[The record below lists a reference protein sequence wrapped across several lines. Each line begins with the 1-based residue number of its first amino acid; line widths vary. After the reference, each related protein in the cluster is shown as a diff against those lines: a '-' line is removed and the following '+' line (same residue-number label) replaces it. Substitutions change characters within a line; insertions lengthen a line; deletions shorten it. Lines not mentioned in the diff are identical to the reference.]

1 MLIVEHASTL
11 PKFEKIVYKPIPV
24 RELLL
29 EMKNLSEL
37 MIDLAYSSALY
48 NDKDLA
54 EDVLALERRVD
65 SLSYLLDMEIM
76 VAARDAKDAE
86 ALIGVSIVAASTD
99 KISDAAADIAA
110 IVTRNIGIH
119 PIIGEIFQ
127 KVEERLMKVT
137 VKPNS
142 EIVKKTIGELNLA
155 ARMGVDIIAIRRNHD
170 WTLNPKET
178 ETVFQGD
185 ILITRGAPSGIEE
198 FKDIAEGTLTALDTE
213 KRAKFEEIV
222 SRFVELKDTSE
233 LMMDLAYSSL
243 MLNSK
248 ELAEEVERLE
258 ERMDQLHTDF
268 ELLALTSDFKKE
280 EASGF
285 LGLIRLGVAT
295 EKIADAAADMAE
307 VVLRGIEPHPIL
319 QLTIKDAEETVTQAC
334 VTADSPL
341 VGKSLK
347 EARVHEE
354 TGMWVLVIKRNDKC
368 VRPRGDSKISAG
380 DVLVASGYTEGV
392 DDLRRL
398 ASPTQTCIIE

>member
-1 MLIVEHASTL
+1 MWSAPEKLVQY
-11 PKFEKIVYKPIPV
+11 EKIKYKPIPV

-48 NDKDLA
+48 NDIDLA
-54 EDVLALERRVD
+54 EDVLALEKRVD
-65 SLSYLLDMEIM
+65 YLSYLLDMEIM
-76 VAARDAKDAE
+76 VAARDPKDAE
-86 ALIGVSIVAASTD
+86 ALIGVSIVASSTD

-142 EIVKKTIGELNLA
+142 EIIGKTIGELNLA

-170 WTLNPKET
+170 WKLDPDET

-185 ILITRGAPSGIEE
+185 TLITRGASLGIEE
-198 FKDIAEGTLTALDTE
+198 FKDLAEGTLATLDTK

-233 LMMDLAYSSL
+233 LMIDLAYSSL

-258 ERMDQLHTDF
+258 EWMDQLHTGF
-268 ELLALTSDFKKE
+268 ELLALTSDFKEE

-285 LGLIRLGVAT
+285 LGLIRLGIAT

-319 QLTIKDAEETVTQAC
+319 TLTIKEAEETVAQAC
-334 VTADSPL
+334 VTEDSVL
-341 VGKSLK
+341 VGKTLK

-354 TGMWVLVIKRNDKC
+354 TGMWVLVIKRSEKC
-368 VRPRGDSKISAG
+368 LRPRGDSKIAVG
-380 DVLVASGYTEGV
+380 DVLVASGYAEGA
-392 DDLRRL
+392 DAIKKL
-398 ASPTQTCIIE
+398 ASPTQTCTAE

>member
-1 MLIVEHASTL
+1 M
-11 PKFEKIVYKPIPV
+11 PRFEKIEYKPIPV

-37 MIDLAYSSALY
+37 MIDLAYSAALY

-54 EDVLALERRVD
+54 EDVLALESRVD
-65 SLSYLLDMEIM
+65 TLAYLLNMELM
-76 VAARDAKDAE
+76 VVSRNPKDAE
-86 ALIGVSIVAASTD
+86 AMVGISKVASSTD

-119 PIIGEIFQ
+119 PIVGEIFE
-127 KVEERLMKVT
+127 KVEERLIKVT
-137 VKPNS
+137 VKANS
-142 EIVKKTIGELNLA
+142 TIVKKRIDELDLA
-155 ARMGVDIIAIRRNHD
+155 AKMGVDIIAIRRDKD
-170 WTLNPKET
+170 WILDPEGKEKIS
-178 ETVFQGD
+178 QGD
-185 ILITRGAPSGIEE
+185 ILITRGTSLGIEE
-198 FKDIAEGTLTALDTE
+198 FKDLAEGALAKLNVAE
-213 KRAKFEEIV
+213 RAKFEEIV

-233 LMMDLAYSSL
+233 LMLDLAYSSL

-248 ELAEEVERLE
+248 DLAEEVELLE
-258 ERMDQLHTDF
+258 ERMDQMHTDF

-295 EKIADAAADMAE
+295 EKIADAAADIAE

-319 QLTIKDAEETVTQAC
+319 KLTIKEAEETVAQAC

-341 VGKSLK
+341 VNKTLK

-354 TGMWVLVIKRNDKC
+354 TGMWVLVIKRGEKYL
-368 VRPRGDSKISAG
+368 RPRADSKIQVG
-380 DVLVASGYTEGV
+380 DALVASGYAEGAE
-392 DDLRRL
+392 DLKKL
-398 ASPTQTCIIE
+398 TSPAQVCNVE

>member
-1 MLIVEHASTL
+1 L
-11 PKFEKIVYKPIPV
+11 PHFERIEYKPIPV

-37 MIDLAYSSALY
+37 MIDLAYSAALY

-54 EDVLALERRVD
+54 EDVLALESRVD
-65 SLSYLLDMEIM
+65 TLAYLLDMEIM
-76 VAARDAKDAE
+76 VAARDPKDAE
-86 ALIGVSIVAASTD
+86 EMVGISKVAAATD

-119 PIIGEIFQ
+119 PIVGEIFE
-127 KVEERLMKVT
+127 KVEERLMKAT

-142 EIVKKTIGELNLA
+142 AIIKKKISELDLA
-155 ARMGVDIIAIRRNHD
+155 AKMGVDIIAIRRNND
-170 WTLNPKET
+170 WILNPKKT
-178 ETVFQGD
+178 EKVLQGD

-198 FKDIAEGTLTALDTE
+198 FKDMAEGELAKLDVE

-233 LMMDLAYSSL
+233 LMIDLAYSSL

-248 ELAEEVERLE
+248 ELAEEVQRLE
-258 ERMDQLHTDF
+258 ERMDRLHTEF

-307 VVLRGIEPHPIL
+307 VVLRGIEPHPVL
-319 QLTIKDAEETVTQAC
+319 KLAIKEAEETVAQAC
-334 VTADSPL
+334 VTTDSPL
-341 VGKSLK
+341 VDKTLK

-354 TGMWVLVIKRNDKC
+354 TGMWVLVIKRGENC
-368 VRPRGDSKISAG
+368 LRPRADSKIQAG
-380 DVLVASGYTEGV
+380 DTLVASGYAEGAN
-392 DDLRRL
+392 DLLKL
-398 ASPTQTCIIE
+398 ASPAKTCKAE

>member
-1 MLIVEHASTL
+1 MPH
-11 PKFEKIVYKPIPV
+11 FEKIEYQPIPV

-54 EDVLALERRVD
+54 EDVLALEDRID
-65 SLSYLLDMEIM
+65 TLSYLLNMEVM
-76 VAARDAKDAE
+76 VAARDPKDAE
-86 ALIGVSIVAASTD
+86 EMVGISKVAASTD

-119 PIIGEIFQ
+119 PIVSEIFE

-137 VKPNS
+137 VKENS
-142 EIVKKTIGELNLA
+142 EIVGKRICELDLA
-155 ARMGVDIIAIRRNHD
+155 ARMGVDIIAIRREND
-170 WTLNPKET
+170 WILNPNET
-178 ETVFQGD
+178 EKVFQSD
-185 ILITRGAPSGIEE
+185 ILITRGAPSGIDE
-198 FKDIAEGTLTALDTE
+198 FKDIAEGELAKLDVE

-222 SRFVELKDTSE
+222 TRFVELKDTSE
-233 LMMDLAYSSL
+233 LMVDLAYSSL

-248 ELAEEVERLE
+248 ELAEEVQRLE

-319 QLTIKDAEETVTQAC
+319 KLTIKEAEETVAQAC

-341 VGKSLK
+341 VNKTLK

-354 TGMWVLVIKRNDKC
+354 TGMRVLVIKRSDKC
-368 VRPRGDSKISAG
+368 LRPRTDSKIQVG
-380 DVLVASGYTEGV
+380 DILVASGYAEGA
-392 DDLRRL
+392 DDLKKL
-398 ASPTQTCIIE
+398 ASPAQACNVE

>member
-1 MLIVEHASTL
+1 MEHASTL
-11 PKFEKIVYKPIPV
+11 RQFEKIVYKPIPV

-37 MIDLAYSSALY
+37 MIDLAYSAALY

-54 EDVLALERRVD
+54 EDVLALESRVD
-65 SLSYLLDMEIM
+65 YLSFLLDMEIM

-142 EIVKKTIGELNLA
+142 EIIKKTIGELNLA
-155 ARMGVDIIAIRRNHD
+155 ARMGVDIIAIRRSHD
-170 WTLNPKET
+170 WILNPAET
-178 ETVFQGD
+178 ESVFQGD

-198 FKDIAEGTLTALDTE
+198 FKDLAEGKLATLDTE

-248 ELAEEVERLE
+248 ELAEEVEGLE

-319 QLTIKDAEETVTQAC
+319 KLTIKDAEETVTQAC
-334 VTADSPL
+334 VTADSLL

-368 VRPRGDSKISAG
+368 LRPRGDSKIAVG
-380 DVLVASGYTEGV
+380 DVLVASGYSEGA
-392 DDLRRL
+392 DDLKRL
-398 ASPTQTCIIE
+398 ASPAQTCNAE

>member
-1 MLIVEHASTL
+1 LAL
-11 PKFEKIVYKPIPV
+11 RQFEKIVYKPIPV

-37 MIDLAYSSALY
+37 MIDLAYSAALY

-54 EDVLALERRVD
+54 EDVLALENRVD

-76 VAARDAKDAE
+76 VAARDPKDAE

-119 PIIGEIFQ
+119 PIVGEIFER
-127 KVEERLMKVT
+127 VEERLMKVT

-142 EIVKKTIGELNLA
+142 EIIKKNIGELNLA
-155 ARMGVDIIAIRRNHD
+155 ARMGVDIIAIRRNRD
-170 WTLNPKET
+170 WILNPQEK

-198 FKDIAEGTLTALDTE
+198 FKDLAEGKLATLDTE

-233 LMMDLAYSSL
+233 LMIDLAYSSL

-248 ELAEEVERLE
+248 ELAEEVEGLE

-319 QLTIKDAEETVTQAC
+319 KLTIKEAEETVAQAC
-334 VTADSPL
+334 VTVDSPL

-347 EARVHEE
+347 EAKIHEE

-368 VRPRGDSKISAG
+368 LRPRGETRIAAS
-380 DVLVASGYTEGV
+380 DVLVASGYAEGAE
-392 DDLRRL
+392 DLKRL
-398 ASPTQTCIIE
+398 ASPTQTCRAE